1 MKYLEYKSLLAKVKD
16 LEYASALL
24 QWDMETYMPS
34 KSIRFRSQQIATLQT
49 LAHELFTDKKTG
61 ILLNDLLKEDLAP
74 DERKNIELSLEDYDK
89 ATKFSADF
97 VNKSSVLRTE
107 AFQAWLK
114 AREVNDYNIFE
125 PYLKK
130 MVELKREEAALTGY
144 EEHPYDA
151 LLDSYEKGAT
161 VKFLNP
167 LFNDIKV
174 KLVDLTKEIKTNG
187 KKTYNDFLKFHYPK
201 DQQWDLGLTLLK
213 EMGYDFEAGR
223 QDISA
228 HPFTTN
234 FSPEDVRVTTRID
247 ENDLMS
253 MIGSCIHEGGHAL
266 YEQGLSTEQY
276 GLPLGSAASLGIH
289 ESQSRLWE
297 INVGMSFS
305 YWKANFDQLQSIFP
319 AQLSGLTVTDF
330 YKAINQIEPNL
341 IRVEADELHYHLHV
355 LIRYELEK
363 ALLEGSL
370 NTENLNLEWN
380 KKYKDYLGVDVP
392 DDKNGILQDI
402 HWSYGLFGYF
412 PTYSLGSFYAA
423 QFYQQALKEIPN
435 LLIEIERGEM
445 SSLLIWL
452 REKIHQHGRKFTS
465 EELCQNI
472 CSEGLNIDYFLQY
485 VERKYKEI
493 YEY

>member
-1 MKYLEYKSLLAKVKD
+1 VCSSD
-16 LEYASALL
+16 L
-24 QWDMETYMPS
+24 
-34 KSIRFRSQQIATLQT
+34 
-49 LAHELFTDKKTG
+49 
-61 ILLNDLLKEDLAP
+61 
-74 DERKNIELSLEDYDK
+74 DYNK

-114 AREVNDYNIFE
+114 AREENDYKIFE

-130 MVELKREEAALTGY
+130 MVELKREEAELTGY
-144 EEHPYDA
+144 AEHPYDA
-151 LLDSYEKGAT
+151 LLDGYEKGAT

-174 KLVDLTKEIKTNG
+174 KLVELTKVIKTNG

-201 DQQWDLGLTLLK
+201 DQQWDFGLTLLK

-297 INVGMSFS
+297 INAGMSFS
-305 YWKANFDQLQSIFP
+305 YWKANYDQLQSIFP

-341 IRVEADELHYHLHV
+341 IRVEADELHYHL
-355 LIRYELEK
+355 
-363 ALLEGSL
+363 
-370 NTENLNLEWN
+370 
-380 KKYKDYLGVDVP
+380 
-392 DDKNGILQDI
+392 
-402 HWSYGLFGYF
+402 
-412 PTYSLGSFYAA
+412 
-423 QFYQQALKEIPN
+423 
-435 LLIEIERGEM
+435 
-445 SSLLIWL
+445 
-452 REKIHQHGRKFTS
+452 QHFTQT
-465 EELCQNI
+465 QN
-472 CSEGLNIDYFLQY
+472 N
-485 VERKYKEI
+485 V
-493 YEY
+493 

>member
-1 MKYLEYKSLLAKVKD
+1 
-16 LEYASALL
+16 
-24 QWDMETYMPS
+24 METYMPS

-49 LAHELFTDKKTG
+49 LAHELFTDNKTG
-61 ILLNDLLKEDLAP
+61 ILLNNLLKESLTP
-74 DERKNIELSLEDYDK
+74 DERKNIELSLEDYNK

-114 AREVNDYNIFE
+114 AREENDYKIFE

-130 MVELKREEAALTGY
+130 MVELKREEAELTGY
-144 EEHPYDA
+144 AEHPYDA
-151 LLDSYEKGAT
+151 LLDGYEKGAT

-174 KLVDLTKEIKTNG
+174 KLVELTKVIKTNG

-201 DQQWDLGLTLLK
+201 DQQWELGLKLLRD
-213 EMGYDFEAGR
+213 MGYDFEAGR

-297 INVGMSFS
+297 INAGMSFS
-305 YWKANFDQLQSIFP
+305 YWKANYDQLQSIFP

-363 ALLEGSL
+363 ALIEGSL

-445 SSLLIWL
+445 SSLLNWL
-452 REKIHQHGRKFTS
+452 REKIHLHGRKFTS

-472 CSEGLNIDYFLQY
+472 CSEGLNIDCFLQY